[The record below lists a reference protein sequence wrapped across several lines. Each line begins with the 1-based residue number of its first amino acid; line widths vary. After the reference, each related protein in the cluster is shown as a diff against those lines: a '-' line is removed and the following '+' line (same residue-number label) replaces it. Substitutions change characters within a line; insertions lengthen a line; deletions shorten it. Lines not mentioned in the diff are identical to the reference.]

1 MNVRKKSIVY
11 VIKGISTWVDRNYV
25 GKAEEKKEEKN
36 IKMNRK
42 ERNEKRNEKKLCY

>member
-25 GKAEEKKEEKN
+25 GKAEEKKG
-36 IKMNRK
+36 RK
-42 ERNEKRNEKKLCY
+42 EHKNE